1 MGTRSLTYVF
11 DTYKQDNGTEKHV
24 PLVCLY
30 RQYDGYLE
38 GHGLELAEFLT
49 PFTMVNGLGADDG
62 TKVANGMGC
71 LAAQMVAHFKDG
83 PGQFYIHAPELDQ
96 DCGQEYEYH
105 VFCDRVVVYS
115 IGSNNNN
122 VVFEGTWT
130 ELFQKCKKL
139 EDEYLARVAA
149 DKV

>member
-49 PFTMVNGLGADDG
+49 PFHMVNGLGAETKD
-62 TKVANGMGC
+62 KVANGMGC

-83 PGQFYIHAPELDQ
+83 AGQFYLHAPELEQ

-105 VFCDRVVVYS
+105 VFRDTVKV
-115 IGSNNNN
+115 IGYDK
-122 VVFEGTWT
+122 VVFEGTWA
-130 ELFQKCKKL
+130 ELLQKGKTL
-139 EDEYLARVAA
+139 EQEYLARAAA